1 MAKGLIC
8 GIMRSV
14 LTCDSDRLWLSL
26 LMASVTVLLLCAKDF
41 LWSICPAVLCFC
53 NSHRW
58 AMDLIILLS
67 SSDPLPLLAAWHLL
81 ESPAA
86 ALVLVLKFMNIHF
99 YPDLCRS
106 VSAACAWHL
115 TASGDSLAIT
125 AALCCFCRPSFPG
138 EDDSFNADNSDAEPE
153 HLDEMLLDEALAVED
168 VADPELQQALRLS
181 RLSFAE
187 EQSPDEDDFDLAVRE
202 SLAQNEHAQRRNEDV
217 QLLLFSLGNIKDRSG
232 HSGSV
237 TLDPIPGNGW
247 CFFAAC
253 CHELGLDEVDYR
265 ILGCLSLTLLAMHKV
280 EFSVFVGDD
289 VEAEAQETAIRRD
302 VISRVP
308 IYSTCS
314 DDLSAFDLYVLDKFE
329 GVISG
334 DLSTERRY
342 ADHLEMKV
350 FLQECSLRMAVL
362 NSAGDEHSMELP
374 SQLPWSAATA
384 SSLQQGHFDL
394 FLVHYSEGA
403 YLHYDAVCFEDGNP
417 WQVPAAVRSRVRD
430 VLSACQTWASLMAQ
444 DYDLA
449 RALLLSALMHPA
461 DIDFFLIK
469 FFFCCLLYTSPSP
482 RDS

>member
-1 MAKGLIC
+1 
-8 GIMRSV
+8 
-14 LTCDSDRLWLSL
+14 
-26 LMASVTVLLLCAKDF
+26 
-41 LWSICPAVLCFC
+41 
-53 NSHRW
+53 
-58 AMDLIILLS
+58 
-67 SSDPLPLLAAWHLL
+67 
-81 ESPAA
+81 
-86 ALVLVLKFMNIHF
+86 
-99 YPDLCRS
+99 
-106 VSAACAWHL
+106 
-115 TASGDSLAIT
+115 
-125 AALCCFCRPSFPG
+125 
-138 EDDSFNADNSDAEPE
+138 
-153 HLDEMLLDEALAVED
+153 
-168 VADPELQQALRLS
+168 
-181 RLSFAE
+181 
-187 EQSPDEDDFDLAVRE
+187 
-202 SLAQNEHAQRRNEDV
+202 
-217 QLLLFSLGNIKDRSG
+217 
-232 HSGSV
+232 
-237 TLDPIPGNGW
+237 
-247 CFFAAC
+247 
-253 CHELGLDEVDYR
+253 
-265 ILGCLSLTLLAMHKV
+265 MHKV

-350 FLQECSLRMAVL
+350 FLQECGLQMAVL

-384 SSLQQGHFDL
+384 LSLQQGQFDL

-449 RALLLSALMHPA
+449 RALLLSALMQPS
-461 DIDFFLIK
+461 DIDFFLFK
-469 FFFCCLLYTSPSP
+469 FFFWYP
-482 RDS
+482 